1 MSKIG
6 RKPINLEKATVD
18 IKGQEVHYKG
28 ANASGVHVLPY
39 FMQAEVAAGCLT
51 LSLKSKNWQN
61 NKFWG
66 LHRALLANKIY
77 GANRNFERKLVI
89 KGLGYKAALT
99 GSKITLSLG
108 FSHKVEMDLPK
119 GVALVIDKS
128 GQNLVFTSA
137 DKELLGLTCDRIRAV
152 RPPEPYKGTGVM
164 LADEHVFRKAGK
176 TKAS

>member
-6 RKPINLEKATVD
+6 RKSIALEKATVE
-18 IKGQEVHYKG
+18 IKGLEVHYKG
-28 ANASGVHVLPY
+28 ANAAGVHVLPY
-39 FMQAEVAAGCLT
+39 FMQAEVADGQLT
-51 LSLKSKNWQN
+51 LSLKSPNWQN

-77 GANRNFERKLVI
+77 GANRNFERKLII
-89 KGLGYKAALT
+89 KGLGYKAALA
-99 GSKITLSLG
+99 GNKITLSLG
-108 FSHKVEMDLPK
+108 FSHKVELDLPK
-119 GVALVIDKS
+119 GVALTIDKS
-128 GQNLVFTSA
+128 GQNLVFASA

-164 LADEHVFRKAGK
+164 LSDEHVFRKAGK